1 MFVTLNQVYYH
12 FFFSDTNICTTKNSS
27 SCRHCNRLYAYS
39 SHTFPRPSD
48 LFILNFDTII
58 TNLGNGYHPHSG
70 TFIATRSGYY
80 VLTWSFRI
88 QGDAHISTELVV
100 NDTPRGS
107 VYYDATEKVGG
118 NTGGTVVVHVNQG
131 DEVFIRTTNTN
142 YNLGDILSDNAG
154 RTYFGGWLLS

>member
-1 MFVTLNQVYYH
+1 MIQTSAQQRIARAA
-12 FFFSDTNICTTKNSS
+12 DTTIAF
-27 SCRHCNRLYAYS
+27 YAYS

-48 LFILNFDTII
+48 HFILNFDTVI

-80 VLTWSFRI
+80 VFTWSFRI

-100 NDTPRGS
+100 NDTPKGS